1 MSELKFIAIFSLI
14 PVAFFISLQIAIFL
28 AVLGILIWLFFFT
41 PKLDKHGRQKGNSIT
56 DKAGEPPMV

>member
-1 MSELKFIAIFSLI
+1 MSEIKFIAIFSLVPI
-14 PVAFFISLQIAIFL
+14 AFLSLQIAIFL

-41 PKLDKHGRQKGNSIT
+41 PKLDKKERQKGNSIT

>member
-14 PVAFFISLQIAIFL
+14 PVAFLSLQIAIFL

>member
-14 PVAFFISLQIAIFL
+14 PVALLSLQIAIFL

-56 DKAGEPPMV
+56 DSKPPMV

>member
-1 MSELKFIAIFSLI
+1 MSEIKFIAIFSLI
-14 PVAFFISLQIAIFL
+14 PVAFLSLQIAIFL